1 MGLVSKAAGKNWYY
15 QFTYKDDE
23 GKRKLKSV
31 NTEVPSSQTSKK
43 AKTKAL
49 EAGMAKKKAFLEE
62 LEQSRSRYIN
72 RRGKR
77 RQHADDTVA
86 EYAEYWLSEMKGSV
100 EDNTLVS
107 YQGPLKSHILPRIGH
122 IRLSDLDQY
131 DIKQFVL
138 DELKECDERQKALDE
153 RRKKAKGK
161 PIKIHNNE
169 KTYYPSI
176 KKHLAIIKMML
187 DYAVSEMDLDV
198 NVAKLV
204 NRQVLKKIPKSEFE
218 PEPYNKE
225 EIAVLRE
232 AIRGNHL
239 ETPIILASY
248 LGLRREEALGLRWE
262 DVDFEHDKIY
272 IRHVCVLVGSKVVFR
287 DKTKTKKSK
296 AKLHMIRPLRE
307 YLLELKA
314 KQEEEKA
321 FCGSG
326 YTETGLVCRREDG
339 RIIKPENVSTGYK
352 KILEK
357 NGLRHTRFHDL
368 RHTVGEIILEETGDI
383 KLVADTLRHSNISTT
398 ADTYTRSSDESI
410 AKGLEAL
417 DTR

>member
-107 YQGPLKSHILPRIGH
+107 YQGPLRSHILPRIGH

-218 PEPYNKE
+218 PEPYDKE
-225 EIAVLRE
+225 EIATRIEKRRSPGTSV
-232 AIRGNHL
+232 GGC
-239 ETPIILASY
+239 
-248 LGLRREEALGLRWE
+248 GL
-262 DVDFEHDKIY
+262 
-272 IRHVCVLVGSKVVFR
+272 
-287 DKTKTKKSK
+287 
-296 AKLHMIRPLRE
+296 
-307 YLLELKA
+307 
-314 KQEEEKA
+314 
-321 FCGSG
+321 
-326 YTETGLVCRREDG
+326 
-339 RIIKPENVSTGYK
+339 
-352 KILEK
+352 
-357 NGLRHTRFHDL
+357 
-368 RHTVGEIILEETGDI
+368 
-383 KLVADTLRHSNISTT
+383 
-398 ADTYTRSSDESI
+398 
-410 AKGLEAL
+410 
-417 DTR
+417 